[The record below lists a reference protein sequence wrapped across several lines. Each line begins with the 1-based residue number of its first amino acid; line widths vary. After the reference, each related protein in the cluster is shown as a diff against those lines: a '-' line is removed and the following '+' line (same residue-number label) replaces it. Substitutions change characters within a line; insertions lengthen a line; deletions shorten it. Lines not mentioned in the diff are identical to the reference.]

1 MSKIPE
7 KKAKQDSI
15 LGVFL
20 LDTITVKVKLYFEWK
35 ISPKDR
41 HNQVLYY
48 PKIRALF
55 SILKKGQGAPSPTPL
70 HSCTTMTVAE
80 FASISLNIPKYPWKC
95 FNKLFWLCHSSE
107 YAWSC
112 YMFDWLLK
120 MPQVLNVP
128 GFWIWDC
135 CVCKSHTWFWI
146 CLNMAQYASIMLEY
160 ALI

>member
-1 MSKIPE
+1 MSKIQE
-7 KKAKQDSI
+7 KKAIQDSI
-15 LGVFL
+15 LGFFL

-70 HSCTTMTVAE
+70 HSCTTVTVAE

-120 MPQVLNVP
+120 MSQVLNVP
-128 GFWIWDC
+128 GFWI
-135 CVCKSHTWFWI
+135 
-146 CLNMAQYASIMLEY
+146 
-160 ALI
+160 